1 MTGYLS
7 FPYQID
13 ASGQT
18 ATTDLSTYV
27 QNLILLVL
35 ETNPGERVNRPDFGA
50 GLRQLVF
57 SGMDAAL
64 ASAAETLVRS
74 KLLQFLGDAIS
85 INTLT
90 VTLDDETVTVDLT
103 YFVTH
108 TQTVAT
114 ASITVPLPG
123 YSTTPQGGGGTASAS
138 IAGH

>member
-1 MTGYLS
+1 MTGYLR

-18 ATTDLSTYV
+18 ATTDIDAYV
-27 QNLILLVL
+27 QALIRLVL

-57 SGMDAAL
+57 EGMDPAL

-74 KLLQFLGDAIS
+74 KLLQFLGDAIT
-85 INTLT
+85 IHALT
-90 VTLDDETVTVDLT
+90 VTLGDAAVTVDLS

-108 TQTVAT
+108 VQA
-114 ASITVPLPG
+114 ASRTSVTLPLPG
-123 YSTTPQGGGGTASAS
+123 HFATPQGSGGASAA
-138 IAGH
+138 IADA